1 MNYFKH
7 QNAIVETK
15 QIGEGTRVWAYA
27 HILPGAKVGRNCNIC
42 DHTFIENDVV
52 VGDRVTI
59 KCGVQL
65 WDGARISDDVFIGP
79 NATFTNDLLPRSGH
93 HLEQFPQTVI
103 HRGASVGANATILP
117 GITIGEYAMIGAGAV
132 VTHNVPPHAKVVGNP
147 ARIVGY
153 VDAVPERVP
162 AAIIPAFPDEGP
174 ARFGEVTVYHMP
186 LVEDLRGSLSYG
198 EMQRHVPFE
207 VKRYFL
213 VFDVTNENIRGEHAH
228 RNLHQFL
235 MCVAGRCHVVT
246 DDGTH
251 RHEFIL
257 DTPAKG
263 VHLPPMIWGTQYKF
277 TRDAILLVFASE
289 FYDAADYIR
298 DYAEFRSLQGTRT

>member
-1 MNYFKH
+1 
-7 QNAIVETK
+7 
-15 QIGEGTRVWAYA
+15 
-27 HILPGAKVGRNCNIC
+27 
-42 DHTFIENDVV
+42 
-52 VGDRVTI
+52 
-59 KCGVQL
+59 
-65 WDGARISDDVFIGP
+65 
-79 NATFTNDLLPRSGH
+79 
-93 HLEQFPQTVI
+93 
-103 HRGASVGANATILP
+103 
-117 GITIGEYAMIGAGAV
+117 V
-132 VTHNVPPHAKVVGNP
+132 VTHNVPPHAKLVGNP

-153 VDAVPERVP
+153 VDAMPERVP
-162 AAIIPAFPDEGP
+162 TTVIPTLPGEVP
-174 ARFGEVTVYHMP
+174 ARFGEVTVCHMP
-186 LVEDLRGSLSYG
+186 VVEDLRGSLSYG

-246 DDGTH
+246 DDGTQ

-257 DTPAKG
+257 DTPTKG
-263 VHLPPMIWGTQYKF
+263 MHIPPMIWATQYKF

-298 DYAEFRSLQGTRT
+298 DYDEFRSLQGARL